1 MAFEREGFGGN
12 PRLRKAGEEIPM
24 TEEQIK
30 EYAKCKVSVEYFLEN
45 YAKIISLD
53 HGEVYFKPF
62 KFQRKALRLFQKN
75 RKVLVKLFR
84 QAGKSTIVA
93 GYVAW
98 YVLFNDD
105 PKHACILANKLAIAQ
120 EIFSK
125 VKMMVELCPKWLQ
138 RGILVWNETSFKFE
152 NETKCF
158 CAATSDTA
166 VRGLSLN
173 LLILDEFAFL
183 SPNMADKF
191 IASVFPTISSSE
203 TSQLIIVSTPKGLN
217 HFYKMWVEAE
227 RGENGF
233 VPFFAHWTEHPKR
246 NQKWA
251 NEQKAILGE
260 LKYRQEV
267 LCEWLGSS
275 DTLIDGSKLAS
286 IPTMAPIAET
296 PDGFRCFLA
305 PEKDHN
311 YVMTVD
317 VSEGVLGDYSTFVI
331 FDVNT
336 LPYKIVATY
345 RNNTINPLAYP
356 EVLVHYGNMYNQA
369 FILVETNSL
378 GQQVADALFY
388 DLEYENM
395 YVSLPSSASSEILE
409 GGNNR
414 TKPGYK
420 TTKKT
425 KMIGCN
431 TIKLIIESDKMEIN
445 DINIVSEAST
455 FSRKGSSYEAEEGK
469 HDDLMM
475 CLVGFG
481 YLTTTNTF
489 KYLFDFSLRQE
500 YIKDQMKRIE
510 EDHLPMGFFT
520 NGLEDEQDDFVF
532 V

>member
-1 MAFEREGFGGN
+1 
-12 PRLRKAGEEIPM
+12 M
-24 TEEQIK
+24 TEEQIR
-30 EYAKCKVSVEYFLEN
+30 EYAKCKTSVEYFLEN

-53 HGEVYFKPF
+53 KGEVHFKPF
-62 KFQRKALRLFQKN
+62 KFQRKALRLIQKN

-105 PKHACILANKLAIAQ
+105 PKHVCILANKLSISQ
-120 EIFSK
+120 EIFSR

-138 RGILVWNETSFKFE
+138 QGVAVWNETSFQFE
-152 NETKCF
+152 NKTKCF

-191 IASVFPTISSSE
+191 MASVFPTISSSE

-217 HFYKMWVEAE
+217 HFYRLWVEAE

-233 VPFFAHWTEHPKR
+233 VTFEAHWTDHPKR

-251 NEQKAILGE
+251 DEQKAILGE
-260 LKYRQEV
+260 LKYRQEI

-275 DTLIDGSKLAS
+275 DTLIDGSKIATLPS
-286 IPTMAPIAET
+286 LTPIAET
-296 PDGFRCFLA
+296 IDGFRCFV
-305 PEKDHN
+305 PPQKGTN

-317 VSEGVLGDYSTFVI
+317 VAEGKLGDFSTFVI
-331 FDVNT
+331 FDCSQ
-336 LPYKIVATY
+336 LPYKIVATF
-345 RNNTINPLAYP
+345 RNNEINPLAYP
-356 EVLVHYGNMYNQA
+356 EILDHYGKMYNQA

-395 YVSLPSSASSEILE
+395 YVSTPTEIYE
-409 GGNNR
+409 GGTNR
-414 TKPGYK
+414 TKPGYR

-425 KMIGCN
+425 KAIGCN

-445 DINIVSEAST
+445 DLNLIQEMST
-455 FSRKGSSYEAEEGK
+455 FSRRGSSYEAEEGK

-481 YLTTTNTF
+481 FLTTTNTF
-489 KYLFDFSLRQE
+489 KYLFDFSLRKE
-500 YIKDQMKRIE
+500 YIKEQMQRME

-520 NGLEDEQDDFVF
+520 DGIEDPDEKFVF